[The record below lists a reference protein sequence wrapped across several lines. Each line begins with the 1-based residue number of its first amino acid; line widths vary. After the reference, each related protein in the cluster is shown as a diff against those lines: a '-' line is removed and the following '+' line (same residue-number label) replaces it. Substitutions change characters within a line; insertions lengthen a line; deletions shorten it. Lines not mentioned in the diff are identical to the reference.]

1 MQLRL
6 TSGAALAAFAG
17 GVIALVLVGCA
28 DNSGQAFVAS
38 VDVKAGSM
46 QHSTGRYSVPRPVQ
60 GLVVHAQVSDI
71 NVTGSGSGGA
81 FVTEHIAYRSTAPHP
96 THSVFAGR
104 LTLNSN
110 CPSNDECSV
119 SYDIHLP
126 RAATVQI
133 RDGVGMVKLNF
144 LSGKL
149 AAHTNGEI
157 ALSSVSG
164 PVEVSSDT
172 GSIVGTNV
180 SSPLATLRSTV
191 GSIEVAFTA
200 APASVLATTSVGS
213 VILHVPGNVS
223 YRVHA
228 STPVGR
234 IKISVPTS
242 AQSSHV
248 ITSATNVGTVTI
260 DRTRADEPTQTPP
273 GGNGYGNGY
282 GNTGSGNGNGNTGND
297 NGNGNS
303 GHDNGNGNTG
313 HDNGNGNSGN
323 DNGNGNGLP
332 IRSGG
337 T

>member
-1 MQLRL
+1 MQRRL
-6 TSGAALAAFAG
+6 ASGAALAAFAG
-17 GVIALVLVGCA
+17 GVIALALVGCA

-46 QHSTGRYSVPRPVQ
+46 QHSTGRYSVPGPVR

-81 FVTEHIAYRSTAPHP
+81 FVTEYIAYRSTAPHP
-96 THSVFAGR
+96 THSVFAGT

-110 CPSNDECSV
+110 CPSNGECSV

-126 RAATVQI
+126 RAATVQVS
-133 RDGVGMVKLNF
+133 DGVGVVKLNF

-149 AAHTNGEI
+149 AAHTDGEI
-157 ALSSVSG
+157 ALNSVSG

-172 GSIVGTNV
+172 GSIFGTNV

-191 GSIEVAFTA
+191 GSVEVAFAA

-228 STPVGR
+228 SAPVGR
-234 IKISVPTS
+234 IEISVPTS

-248 ITSATNVGTVTI
+248 ITSATDVGTVTI
-260 DRTRADEPTQTPP
+260 ERTLAGERTPTPP
-273 GGNGYGNGY
+273 GGNGNGYGNTGSGNGY
-282 GNTGSGNGNGNTGND
+282 GNTGSGNGNGNTGSG
-297 NGNGNS
+297 NGNGNTGS
-303 GHDNGNGNTG
+303 DNGNGNT
-313 HDNGNGNSGN
+313 GN

-332 IRSGG
+332 NRSGG